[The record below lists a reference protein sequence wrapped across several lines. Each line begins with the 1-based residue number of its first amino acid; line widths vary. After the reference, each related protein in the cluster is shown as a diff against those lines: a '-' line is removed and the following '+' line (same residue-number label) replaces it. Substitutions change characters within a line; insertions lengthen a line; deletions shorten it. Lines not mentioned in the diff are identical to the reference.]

1 MLLRFFLA
9 DQRYTLWGQVKV
21 PLRSRLK
28 FNPSFLLTFVI
39 IFAAPLQSALI
50 HQLLPVL
57 YKPRC
62 LDAVAHGGNPQDR
75 AASLYS
81 LS

>member
-21 PLRSRLK
+21 PLHSRLK

-50 HQLLPVL
+50 NQLLLLL
-57 YKPRC
+57 YKPRFI
-62 LDAVAHGGNPQDR
+62 LFPDGFQ
-75 AASLYS
+75 SLGFS
-81 LS
+81 P